1 MSVGGGGSRM
11 DLTYRQE
18 VTVGALVLVG
28 FVVFTGFMFW
38 LTGRSLVSKAVPVR
52 VTFGDVSGLK
62 EGDPVRVSGVKKGR
76 VGPVRLERVGRVTV
90 TLQLDPEVRPHK
102 DATATV
108 AAADFLGA
116 KYVDYNPGVNDTLL
130 PSGGSIKGVTQEQFA
145 DVAQRAATSAN
156 ELIANVNKG
165 LNPGQLASDIH
176 NTLMATQRGMNALT
190 TATNGPAVQQTQ
202 ATLKS
207 LERVMAHLDTLLG
220 AANAQTT
227 GKRLD
232 TLSTNLTQLTGRLAD
247 ATGSLKQL
255 LDKMD
260 RGEGTLGKMA
270 SDTMLYRNLNNTL
283 TSLTALMNDLRERPG
298 RYLTVKVF

>member
-1 MSVGGGGSRM
+1 M
-11 DLTYRQE
+11 DLTYKQE

-38 LTGRSLVSKAVPVR
+38 LTGRSIVSKAVSVPV
-52 VTFGDVSGLK
+52 VFKNVSGLK

-76 VGPVRLERVGRVTV
+76 VGGVRLQRVGRVTV
-90 TLQLDPEVRPHK
+90 MLSIDPEVRPHK
-102 DATATV
+102 DARATV
-108 AAADFLGA
+108 ASADFLGA
-116 KYVDYNPGVNDTLL
+116 KYVDYDPGANDTMLAAAQAIEGL
-130 PSGGSIKGVTQEQFA
+130 TEEQFA
-145 DVAQRAATSAN
+145 DVAQGAAKSAQ

-176 NTLMATQRGMNALT
+176 NTLLATQRGMNALT

-202 ATLKS
+202 ATLAS
-207 LERVMAHLDTLLG
+207 LERVMSHLDTLLG
-220 AANAQTT
+220 AANPQTT

-247 ATGSLKQL
+247 ATGSLKGL
-255 LDKMD
+255 LDKMNK
-260 RGEGTLGKMA
+260 GEGTLGRM
-270 SDTMLYRNLNNTL
+270 STDTMLYNNLNGTL
-283 TSLTALMNDLRERPG
+283 KSLTELLTDLKERPG